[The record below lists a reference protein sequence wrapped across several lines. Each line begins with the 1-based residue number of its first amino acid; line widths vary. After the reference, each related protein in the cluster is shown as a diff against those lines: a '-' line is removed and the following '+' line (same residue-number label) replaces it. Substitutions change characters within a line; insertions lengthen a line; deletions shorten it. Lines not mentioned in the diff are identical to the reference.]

1 MEESIGCSAECLDE
15 ALRRGRF
22 SALEKF
28 VAKYRGN
35 RVIQRILIANN
46 GIAAVKE
53 IRSIRKWA
61 YEVFGDD
68 HSMEFI
74 VMATP
79 EDLEG
84 NAEYIRMADVYVAVP
99 GGSNNNN
106 YANVEL
112 IAEIAEQYE
121 VQVMTSLERFLGCV
135 GRLGTCLGESTLT
148 TNPKLFKVK
157 NRIHRSEC
165 TCNACSGR

>member
-22 SALEKF
+22 LALEKF
-28 VAKYRGN
+28 VTKCRKGN

-68 HSMEFI
+68 RSIEFI

-84 NAEYIRMADVYVAVP
+84 TPSTSEWPTFYVAVP
-99 GGSNNNN
+99 VSRNNNN

-121 VQVMTSLERFLGCV
+121 VQVPILSDWFSRRYGRV
-135 GRLGTCLGESTLT
+135 GQDASE
-148 TNPKLFKVK
+148 NPAY
-157 NRIHRSEC
+157 HAS
-165 TCNACSGR
+165 

>member
-1 MEESIGCSAECLDE
+1 MEESIGCSAECLEE
-15 ALRRGRF
+15 ALRKSRF
-22 SALEKF
+22 SALERF
-28 VAKYRGN
+28 VTKCKGN

-68 HSMEFI
+68 HSVEFI

-112 IAEIAEQYE
+112 IVEIAEQYE
-121 VQVMTSLERFLGCV
+121 VQVTTPFSKECSRRCGLV
-135 GRLGTCLGESTLT
+135 GDMPR
-148 TNPKLFKVK
+148 
-157 NRIHRSEC
+157 RIHVYHKS
-165 TCNACSGR
+165 

>member
-15 ALRRGRF
+15 ALRKSRF

-28 VAKYRGN
+28 VTEHKGS

-61 YEVFGDD
+61 YEVFSDD
-68 HSMEFI
+68 HSIEFI

-84 NAEYIRMADVYVAVP
+84 NAEYIRMADAYVAVP

-121 VQVMTSLERFLGCV
+121 VQVMTFFEESS
-135 GRLGTCLGESTLT
+135 RLCGQDGGTLQ
-148 TNPKLFKVK
+148 
-157 NRIHRSEC
+157 RIHVCHKS
-165 TCNACSGR
+165 

>member
-1 MEESIGCSAECLDE
+1 MGCPVAGFPKQLVQRCDFNLANQTASWDQTFFGKAKQFELMEESIGYSSEHLDE
-15 ALRRGRF
+15 TLRKSRF
-22 SALEKF
+22 LALEEF
-28 VAKYRGN
+28 VAKCKGN

-53 IRSIRKWA
+53 IRSIRRWA

-68 HSMEFI
+68 RSIEFV

-99 GGSNNNN
+99 GGPNNNN

-112 IAEIAEQYE
+112 IVEIAEQYE
-121 VQVMTSLERFLGCV
+121 VQVIMLYWRVL
-135 GRLGTCLGESTLT
+135 
-148 TNPKLFKVK
+148 
-157 NRIHRSEC
+157 
-165 TCNACSGR
+165 